1 MEGGEGEVYLDT
13 LFWLSF
19 GTNDARDSAGERNS
33 TPYSAEQL
41 EGT

>member
-1 MEGGEGEVYLDT
+1 MEGGEGEDT